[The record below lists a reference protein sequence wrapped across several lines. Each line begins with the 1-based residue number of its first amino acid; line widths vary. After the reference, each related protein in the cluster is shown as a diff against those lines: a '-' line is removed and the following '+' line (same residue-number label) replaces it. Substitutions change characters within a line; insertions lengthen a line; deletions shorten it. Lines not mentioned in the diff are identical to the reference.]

1 MKLMENHLQFLL
13 YGLVQQQREALDRQT
28 SAGSDTE
35 DGTQLPDQGSID
47 HEAMEFLR
55 DLRAMPGR
63 DF

>member
-1 MKLMENHLQFLL
+1 MKLMENHLQTLL
-13 YGLVQQQREALDRQT
+13 NGLVQQREDLDRQT

-35 DGTQLPDQGSID
+35 DGTQLPDQVSID
-47 HEAMEFLR
+47 HAAMEFLR